1 MAFFSKAGN
10 ILRQTISKTQIS
22 HEISASTPA
31 AFQFLR
37 FMSSKVFVGGLP
49 WSIDDSS
56 LVDTFSKYG
65 EVVEARV
72 ITDRDTG
79 RSRGFGFVTYRT
91 AEDASSAIQA
101 LDGKMLENRQIKVNL
116 ANDRPRTS
124 GGGGYGGGG
133 GGYGGG
139 GYGGGGYSGGGG
151 YGSGGGGGYG
161 GNSGYGG
168 SNDGN
173 FGNESSGGNYS
184 GSVGYGNDNF
194 TGGGAS
200 SDSQGFSSGQFGEDD
215 QNDDFAKRA

>member
-31 AFQFLR
+31 ALQFLR

-72 ITDRDTG
+72 ITDRETG

-124 GGGGYGGGG
+124 GGGGYGGAMMETLETKVVGG
-133 GGYGGG
+133 TTVAVWVMAMTTLLAAVPPRTARVV
-139 GYGGGGYSGGGG
+139 S
-151 YGSGGGGGYG
+151 
-161 GNSGYGG
+161 
-168 SNDGN
+168 
-173 FGNESSGGNYS
+173 
-184 GSVGYGNDNF
+184 
-194 TGGGAS
+194 
-200 SDSQGFSSGQFGEDD
+200 
-215 QNDDFAKRA
+215 RAVSLGKMTRMTTLPKEHRKVVS